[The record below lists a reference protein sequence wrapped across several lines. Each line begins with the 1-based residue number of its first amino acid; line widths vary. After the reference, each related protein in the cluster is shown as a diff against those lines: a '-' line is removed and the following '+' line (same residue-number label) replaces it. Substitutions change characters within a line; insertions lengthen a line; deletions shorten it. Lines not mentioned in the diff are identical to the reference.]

1 MTITVAVTGATGRLG
16 SLVCELIEA
25 HPGFTLDA
33 KLTSTSGVDE
43 GATAA
48 ILFDASNPASSPEIV
63 ERALRRG
70 QRVIVATSGW
80 SAERLDGLRALVTE
94 LPGAGVLVVPNFSLG
109 SVLGTVL
116 ASIAAPHFESVEIIE
131 AHHAGKVDSP
141 SGTAVRTAEL
151 IAEAREGARS
161 SATSTDQPARGQ
173 LIAGVPVHSLRM
185 QGVVA
190 EQQVRFG
197 GEGEELVI
205 EHVTH
210 SSASYRAGVLAAL
223 DAISSI
229 DGVVV
234 GLENVL
240 EL

>member
-80 SAERLDGLRALVTE
+80 SAERIDGLRELVTE
-94 LPGAGVLVVPNFSLG
+94 LPGAAVLVVPNFSLG

>member
-1 MTITVAVTGATGRLG
+1 MTTSVAVTGATGRLG

-80 SAERLDGLRALVTE
+80 SAERIDGLRELVTE
-94 LPGAGVLVVPNFSLG
+94 LPGAAVLVVPNFSLG